1 MRVEGE
7 TGKSIPLGYDVEGR
21 VVLYL
26 NPGKENTKP
35 SERQIRHVVWGLE
48 RAIDL
53 LPPYQSKLTL
63 VIDFKHSSQA
73 QNPNMSTS
81 IRVLSILQNH
91 YVERLGLGLAL
102 NPPWYLN
109 AFWASLQP
117 FLDPMTKTKVK
128 WNPQGEELRGLIPP
142 HQLPKYYG
150 GDYDFVFDKDVF
162 WEEITDWCGIAEDG
176 KRKHESWSKVGGRP
190 EDGKTTLPVE
200 GEANGAGAAS
210 SVARPLS
217 VASSASDGASFTS
230 ASGRADGTNA

>member
-26 NPGKENTKP
+26 NPGKENTRP

-48 RAIDL
+48 RAIDF

-117 FLDPMTKTKVK
+117 FLDPATKTKVK

-162 WEEITDWCGIAEDG
+162 WTEITDWCGISEDG
-176 KRKHESWSKVGGRP
+176 KRKHESWSKTGGRP
-190 EDGKTTLPVE
+190 EGKTAAVGDE
-200 GEANGAGAAS
+200 GETNADGAAAGNA
-210 SVARPLS
+210 ARPLS
-217 VASSASDGASFTS
+217 VASSTSDGASFTS
-230 ASGRADGTNA
+230 ATGRPNGA